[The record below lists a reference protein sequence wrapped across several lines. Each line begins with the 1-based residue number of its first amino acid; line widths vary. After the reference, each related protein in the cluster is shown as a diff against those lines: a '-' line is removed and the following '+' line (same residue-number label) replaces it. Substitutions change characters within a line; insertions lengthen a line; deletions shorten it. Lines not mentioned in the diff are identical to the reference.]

1 MDLNIWGDIHI
12 CVSVP
17 LMLLVHESTFVEF
30 VDVES
35 TALINVLMLNIIS
48 DFKGFQ

>member
-1 MDLNIWGDIHI
+1 MWGDIHI

-17 LMLLVHESTFVEF
+17 LMLLAHESTFVEL
-30 VDVES
+30 VDVEP
-35 TALINVLMLNIIS
+35 TALLNVLMLNIIG